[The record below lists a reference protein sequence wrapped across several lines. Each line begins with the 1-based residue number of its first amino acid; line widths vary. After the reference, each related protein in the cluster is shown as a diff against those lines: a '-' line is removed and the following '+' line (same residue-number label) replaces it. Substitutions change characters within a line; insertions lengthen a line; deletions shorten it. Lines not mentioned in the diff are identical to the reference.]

1 MDRDQEEMM
10 ENQTSDASVLSVLSE
25 GMADA
30 VERIGSSVVQ
40 VHGRRRR
47 AASGVVYAAGRVL
60 TASHVLEREEDLS
73 VSTDDGR
80 TLEARFVG
88 RDPSTDLAVLEV
100 PELGDG
106 AVAEPAAGGVRVGQI
121 SLAVARPGR
130 EGLIRASF
138 GIVSAVGGPLRTGR
152 GARLERYVQTD
163 ATPYPGFSGGPLIN
177 AEGAVLGIT
186 ALGLARGV
194 ALAVPSEVAW
204 RVAGSLEERGS
215 VKRGYLGILSQP
227 VHLPSAQS
235 AGLGEG
241 RGGLLVVGVEDGSP
255 AGKEGMLLGDILVSL
270 DDMPVADTDELQA
283 LLTGGRVGREVP
295 VDVVRGGE
303 LQTLRVTVGERG

>member
-1 MDRDQEEMM
+1 M
-10 ENQTSDASVLSVLSE
+10 ENQTSEASALSVLSE

-73 VSTDDGR
+73 VVTHDGR
-80 TLEARFVG
+80 TLDARFVG

-177 AEGAVLGIT
+177 AEGTALGIT

-241 RGGLLVVGVEDGSP
+241 RGGLLVVGVEDSSP
-255 AGKEGMLLGDILVSL
+255 AGKGGMLLGDILVSL
-270 DDMPVADTDELQA
+270 DATPVGDTDELQA

>member
-1 MDRDQEEMM
+1 M
-10 ENQTSDASVLSVLSE
+10 ENQTSDASEANAASALSVLSE

-30 VERIGSSVVQ
+30 VEWIGPSVVQ
-40 VHGRRRR
+40 VNGRRR
-47 AASGVVYAAGRVL
+47 AASGVVYAAGKVL

-73 VSTDDGR
+73 VLTHDRR

-100 PELGDG
+100 PEIRDG

-121 SLAVARPGR
+121 SLAVARPSR

-138 GIVSAVGGPLRTGR
+138 GVVSAVGGPLRTGR

-215 VKRGYLGILSQP
+215 VKHGYLGILSQP

-235 AGLGEG
+235 AGLGDQ

-255 AGKEGMLLGDILVSL
+255 AGKGGMLLGDILVSL
-270 DDMPVADTDELQA
+270 DGTPVADTDELQA
-283 LLTGGRVGREVP
+283 LLTGGRVGCEVP
-295 VDVVRGGE
+295 VGVVRGGE
-303 LQTLRVTVGERG
+303 RQTLRVTVGDRG

>member
-1 MDRDQEEMM
+1 MERDQEEVM
-10 ENQTSDASVLSVLSE
+10 ENRTSGASALSVLSE
-25 GMADA
+25 GMANA
-30 VERIGSSVVQ
+30 VEKIGPSIVQ

-47 AASGVVYAAGRVL
+47 AASGVVYAARKVL

-73 VSTDDGR
+73 VSADDGR

-100 PELGDG
+100 PEVGDG

-215 VKRGYLGILSQP
+215 IKRGYLGILSQP

-255 AGKEGMLLGDILVSL
+255 AGKGGMLLGDILVSL
-270 DDMPVADTDELQA
+270 DATPVGDTDELQA
-283 LLTGGRVGREVP
+283 LLMGGRVGREVP

>member
-1 MDRDQEEMM
+1 M
-10 ENQTSDASVLSVLSE
+10 ENRTSDASALSVLSE

-30 VERIGSSVVQ
+30 VERVGPSVVQ
-40 VHGRRRR
+40 VNGRRRR
-47 AASGVVYAAGRVL
+47 AASGVVYAAGKVL

-73 VSTDDGR
+73 ILTQNGR

-100 PELGDG
+100 PEFGAG
-106 AVAEPAAGGVRVGQI
+106 AVAEPATGGVRVGQI

-138 GIVSAVGGPLRTGR
+138 GVVSATGGPLRTGR
-152 GARLERYVQTD
+152 GARLESYVQTD

-177 AEGAVLGIT
+177 AEGAVLGIM

-194 ALAVPSEVAW
+194 TLAVPSEIAWSVA
-204 RVAGSLEERGS
+204 RSLEERGS

-235 AGLGEG
+235 TGLSER

-255 AGKEGMLLGDILVSL
+255 AGKGGLLLGDILVSL
-270 DDMPVADTDELQA
+270 DGTPVADTDELLA
-283 LLTGGRVGREVP
+283 LLSGDRVGREVP
-295 VDVVRGGE
+295 VGVVRGGE
-303 LQTLRVTVGERG
+303 LRTLRVTVGERG